1 MFARNNR
8 TPYSMRTDENGE
20 KTNTFTASKARRLRE
35 SRHRDIETSR
45 HRFDLPIQCFEL
57 AIRGIKPAI
66 PCLELAIRSFK
77 STIPCLESPIRRFD
91 LPVLQPYLPF
101 SVSAIPVLDIM
112 EEIVKNL
119 GHRVSLDSLAKAT
132 LGRGK
137 SGSGL
142 DALRWFKEGK
152 LDLITQYCLDDVKLT
167 KDVYDY
173 GKAHG
178 KLFVTSRFSDERLQ
192 VPVFWPER
200 KRELGAITKT
210 LAEAFE
216 KRLQIEIEYLSHS
229 VATGDS
235 PQRRRKVDV
244 YHLREPYFEG
254 YCHFRKDVRQFR
266 IDRVLDIKP
275 TWQRYTIPAD
285 FVPTAVGE

>member
-1 MFARNNR
+1 MGEQLVVDLETQREFNEVDGRKPELLGVSVAGV
-8 TPYSMRTDENGE
+8 YSYAEDRYEAYVE
-20 KTNTFTASKARRLRE
+20 A
-35 SRHRDIETSR
+35 
-45 HRFDLPIQCFEL
+45 DLPAKLGARLKNAEL
-57 AIRGIKPAI
+57 VIG
-66 PCLELAIRSFK
+66 FN
-77 STIPCLESPIRRFD
+77 IRRFD